1 MGILGSIRDK
11 FPLTLK
17 KKKKSIFLDSKG
29 RYKTIIATGKTSGGG
44 GVSAA
49 PERSEKALKN
59 YKTYYDGENT
69 VFAAINTTAWN
80 AIMVGYNLVSDDSK
94 ARLFIQR
101 YLDALD
107 LDAVLLD
114 NVVYTLIYGD
124 SFIEIVRNSSED
136 ITDLK
141 TVDPITMVVNY
152 DKFGMVTG
160 YQQKIQGQLQKT
172 ILKPG
177 DIMHL
182 KFFSN
187 PSNPYGMSIIQPSM
201 DTIDRKIQ
209 TDDALANAILRHG
222 TSKYLVKVGTEE
234 DIPDSEVFT
243 DIKNELEDITSTNE
257 FIVPALIDI
266 TTIDEKGV
274 QGVEEYSSLFQTQ
287 LVIGMLCPEEALGLG
302 KGSTEATATVKQI
315 MYERFIR
322 SIQFKLSTQI
332 KNEIINPILE
342 KNGFKKNIVKLRFNS
357 VTDSDEAVK
366 SKWLGNLLRG
376 YPQGKHPFTINEVRS
391 MFGYPPIK
399 GGDVLSHT
407 TPEEGD
413 EKPEEEIEEPKPEE
427 EEEEE

>member
-413 EKPEEEIEEPKPEE
+413 EKPEEEEIEEPKPEE
-427 EEEEE
+427 EE

>member
-427 EEEEE
+427 EEEE